1 MKTKLICSLGAALLA
16 AAGLYAQSS
25 QTLVAKVPFGFHV
38 GSVALPAGEYN
49 VDMKTAPG
57 FVRVVSADR
66 KAVAI
71 IASFAEQAPEYNQ
84 QGKLVFN
91 RYGDNY
97 FLSQVWTPGVTGRGI
112 SKSSREKE
120 MASNAGPPA
129 RETLLAKAAK

>member
-1 MKTKLICSLGAALLA
+1 MKTRLICSLGAALLA

-25 QTLVAKVPFGFHV
+25 QTLVANVPFSFHV
-38 GSVALPAGEYN
+38 GSAALPAGEYN

-57 FVRVVSADR
+57 FVRVVSTDR

-71 IASFAEQAPEYNQ
+71 IASFAKQAPEYND

-97 FLSQVWTPGVTGRGI
+97 FLSQVWPRGASGREI
-112 SKSSREKE
+112 SRSNREKE
-120 MASNAGPPA
+120 MASNAGQPA
-129 RETLLAKAAK
+129 LETLLAKAGK

>member
-1 MKTKLICSLGAALLA
+1 MKTRLICSLAAALLA

-38 GSVALPAGEYN
+38 GSVALPAGEYSL
-49 VDMKTAPG
+49 DMRAAAG
-57 FVRVVSADR
+57 FVRVISANR
-66 KAVAI
+66 KTVALMGT
-71 IASFAEQAPEYNQ
+71 FATQTAEYNQ

-97 FLSQVWTPGVTGRGI
+97 FLSQVWSPGLSGRGFC
-112 SKSSREKE
+112 KSNREKE
-120 MASNAGPPA
+120 MASTAGSPS